1 MPRCADRKLN
11 RGCDCGPHAE
21 PLLGAA
27 LLEPFHLG
35 ETGLAARRIERS
47 MAAWVVSTTSSPES
61 AALDGR
67 HSSRAAGWSAWH
79 VAQAVLGY
87 ACESHW
93 LRAARRRPGH
103 LFPHP
108 RKQSGYIKRGF
119 AQRCPWSNALSGTW
133 RGIATCGSTRPG
145 SRTDPGAPRE
155 PARTRARTCSAAS
168 CRLRLR
174 LLHLTHP
181 VFQGPA
187 PVLVCT
193 PTGMPIMGAPT
204 QTDLHRLTPTPAPYA
219 GPAPRASPG
228 PRSGR
233 RR

>member
-133 RGIATCGSTRPG
+133 RGQRLWLDNTWIADST
-145 SRTDPGAPRE
+145 
-155 PARTRARTCSAAS
+155 
-168 CRLRLR
+168 
-174 LLHLTHP
+174 P
-181 VFQGPA
+181 V
-187 PVLVCT
+187 
-193 PTGMPIMGAPT
+193 
-204 QTDLHRLTPTPAPYA
+204 
-219 GPAPRASPG
+219 PRANPRPSVQRCELPASSTATAPHTPG
-228 PRSGR
+228 ISGACACPCVHPDR
-233 RR
+233 HADHGRADSD